1 MGRGD
6 KRTEKGKRTR
16 GSYGKSRVKAQ
27 LKARARKAPETAES
41 IAAAKTEA
49 APAEQASA

>member
-16 GSYGKSRVKAQ
+16 GSFGKSRNKNL
-27 LKARARKAPETAES
+27 LKARSRT
-41 IAAAKTEA
+41 AAKPKKEPK
-49 APAEQASA
+49 PADATTPTA